1 MIHEVVRDNLLD
13 RAFHLELRCLPC
25 VVQPSPEESVRTRLW
40 MSKGRHRQKFLK
52 PKVASTHTD
61 YLFVN
66 TDREIYIY
74 VCLTKIL
81 ELKNPQ
87 NSS

>member
-13 RAFHLELRCLPC
+13 RVFHLELRCLPC

-52 PKVASTHTD
+52 PKVAP
-61 YLFVN
+61 
-66 TDREIYIY
+66 
-74 VCLTKIL
+74 KIRQHKH
-81 ELKNPQ
+81 E
-87 NSS
+87 

>member
-13 RAFHLELRCLPC
+13 RVFHLELRCLPC

-52 PKVASTHTD
+52 PKVAPTKSTHTD

-66 TDREIYIY
+66 TDREIQYIRLSY
-74 VCLTKIL
+74 
-81 ELKNPQ
+81 KNIRVKK
-87 NSS
+87 